1 MVIRFNVE
9 THDYASLQRP
19 CVYGIYE
26 FPSGSSFAP
35 TYDQLSPA
43 QNVHP
48 FL

>member
-1 MVIRFNVE
+1 MAIRFNVE

-35 TYDQLSPA
+35 TYDHLNPA